1 MTLNGKEAFEMKPV
15 MLATDGS
22 PTAAKA
28 AETAVELARKLQ
40 TDLVIVS
47 VWDIPYPAYSAMGF
61 APVPMNEELARLG
74 EAEAGKAL
82 GEAAARAEKAGVETR
97 TAILRGFPVEAI
109 CEAADRFAPL
119 FLVIG
124 SHGWGAVK
132 RALFG
137 SVSTG
142 VLHHAHCPVL
152 VVRGEP
158 VEGDAADDRSH
169 DAIPA

>member
-1 MTLNGKEAFEMKPV
+1 MKPV

-28 AETAVELARKLQ
+28 AETAIELARKLQ
-40 TDLVIVS
+40 TRAGHRERL
-47 VWDIPYPAYSAMGF
+47 GH
-61 APVPMNEELARLG
+61 PVPGLQRDGIRAGPDERGARQ
-74 EAEAGKAL
+74 AGRGGGRKAL
-82 GEAAARAEKAGVETR
+82 GEAATR
-97 TAILRGFPVEAI
+97 GGGRRRDPHRGPSRFSVEAI

-142 VLHHAHCPVL
+142 VLHHASCPVL
-152 VVRGEP
+152 VVRAES
-158 VEGDAADDRSH
+158 VEGDTADEGSPRLF
-169 DAIPA
+169 PRELT

>member
-1 MTLNGKEAFEMKPV
+1 MKPV

-22 PTAAKA
+22 PNAQKA
-28 AETAVELARKLQ
+28 AETA
-40 TDLVIVS
+40 I
-47 VWDIPYPAYSAMGF
+47 
-61 APVPMNEELARLG
+61 ELARLLG
-74 EAEAGKAL
+74 TELLIATVWNIPYTTVGFAAAPISADLAKLSEEEARKAAV
-82 GEAAARAEKAGVETR
+82 EAAAHAEEAGVEAQTL
-97 TAILRGFPVEAI
+97 ILRGLPVEEI
-109 CEAADRFAPL
+109 SLAADKYSPR

-142 VLHHAHCPVL
+142 VLHHAACPVL

-158 VEGDAADDRSH
+158 AQKAAAVNGVGAH
-169 DAIPA
+169 EHV